1 MYKINRVSDSELKCR
16 NYGELT
22 FGRKQIRCC
31 ATAASRCYIL
41 TPIFGRITFSFDD
54 IRSDLCSLR
63 VCFYGGAFLCPKFK
77 EETAINRF

>member
-41 TPIFGRITFSFDD
+41 ALIFGRVPFSFQA
-54 IRSDLCSLR
+54 SEELCV
-63 VCFYGGAFLCPKFK
+63 VCASVFTEVLFYVPKSK
-77 EETAINRF
+77 KRT